1 MINFK
6 LTNYFT
12 DNDYDNES
20 KIVIESSTND
30 EGGTVWITGKVYS
43 IDSFSSEAI
52 EDLSNIFNEAG
63 ITLEECNYLN
73 NYINKNY
80 RQINE
85 EENITSIED
94 MDWSDLCTVSTIE
107 FELPIPE
114 PLIVKLLDENEP
126 MITFVDNEEDLV
138 PITQNGTLKVSD
150 FKLVFGEDD
159 VDKAI
164 DAPSILTNS
173 ATSYKILKAMW
184 DAEIQLVSEMAF
196 WFFKDIEF
204 DLVDTDEE

>member
-6 LTNYFT
+6 PTNYFT

-138 PITQNGTLKVSD
+138 QITQNGTLKVSD

-164 DAPSILTNS
+164 DAPSILKNS
-173 ATSYKILKAMW
+173 ATSYKILKAMY

-196 WFFKDIEF
+196 WYFKDIEF